1 VKREEKKQETVN
13 RIIDAAIC
21 LFSEKGYEATT
32 VAEITEMAG
41 VAKGTFFNYF
51 KAKEELLI
59 KFQKSLF
66 FNELKILNDK
76 PGPYAPRILALVK
89 EIGDSMDGN
98 RTQMRL
104 ALQRFLTTNTTESNK
119 GGLMAKA
126 EAMIPLFEKGQ
137 QSGEFTS
144 TIPPAI
150 MARTALQIYLGA
162 LLSWS
167 TGTENDGLGEQLL
180 MAFQIFLEGIQNERK

>member
-1 VKREEKKQETVN
+1 MKREEKKQETVN
-13 RIIDAAIC
+13 RIIDAATC

-51 KAKEELLI
+51 KAKEDLLI

-66 FNELKILNDK
+66 FNEIKTLNDK

-89 EIGDSMDGN
+89 ELGDSMNGN

-104 ALQRFLTTNTTESNK
+104 ALQRFLATNSLEKNK
-119 GGLMAKA
+119 AGLMAKI
-126 EAMIPLFEKGQ
+126 ESMIQLFEKGQ
-137 QSGEFTS
+137 KTGEFTP

-150 MARTALQIYLGA
+150 MARAAMQIYLGT
-162 LLSWS
+162 LISWS
-167 TGTENDGLGEQLL
+167 TGIENDGLGEQLL
-180 MAFQIFLEGIQNERK
+180 LAFQIFLEGVQKK

>member
-1 VKREEKKQETVN
+1 MLKREEKKQETVN
-13 RIIDAAIC
+13 RIIDAATC

-32 VAEITEMAG
+32 VAEIAEMAG

-51 KAKEELLI
+51 KAKEDLLI

-66 FNELKILNDK
+66 FNEIKTLNDK

-89 EIGDSMDGN
+89 ELGDSMNEN

-104 ALQRFLTTNTTESNK
+104 TLQRFLTTNTIENSKSRLKGKIES
-119 GGLMAKA
+119 
-126 EAMIPLFEKGQ
+126 IVPIFEKGQ
-137 QSGEFTS
+137 KTGEFTS
-144 TIPPAI
+144 TIPAAI
-150 MARTALQIYLGA
+150 MARTAMQIYLGA
-162 LLSWS
+162 MISWS

-180 MAFQIFLEGIQNERK
+180 LAFQIFLEGVKKK

>member
-1 VKREEKKQETVN
+1 MNREEKKQETVN
-13 RIIDAAIC
+13 RIVDAAIY
-21 LFSEKGYEATT
+21 LFSKKGYEATT

-59 KFQKSLF
+59 KFQKALF
-66 FNELKILNDK
+66 FNELRILNDK
-76 PGPYAPRILALVK
+76 PGPYAPCILALVK
-89 EIGDSMDGN
+89 EVGESMDGN

-104 ALQRFLTTNTTESNK
+104 ALQHFLDKCTTESGK

-126 EAMIPLFEKGQ
+126 ESMVPLFIKGQ

-150 MARTALQIYLGA
+150 MARTALQVYLGA
-162 LLSWS
+162 LVSWC
-167 TGTENDGLGEQLL
+167 TGTENNGFGEELL
-180 MAFQIFLEGIQNERK
+180 IAFQIFLEGIQKKD

>member
-1 VKREEKKQETVN
+1 MNREEKKRETVN

-32 VAEITEMAG
+32 VAEIAEAAG

-51 KAKEELLI
+51 KAKEDLLI
-59 KFQKSLF
+59 KFQKALF
-66 FNELKILNDK
+66 FSELKTLYDK
-76 PGPYAPRILALVK
+76 PGPYAPRLLALVK
-89 EIGDSMDGN
+89 EVGDAMNEN
-98 RTQMRL
+98 RTEMRL
-104 ALQRFLTTNTTESNK
+104 ALQRFLTKNAIGSSSGFMTKVES
-119 GGLMAKA
+119 
-126 EAMIPLFEKGQ
+126 MIPLFEKGQ

-162 LLSWS
+162 LFSWS
-167 TGTENDGLGEQLL
+167 TGAEDDSLGEQLL
-180 MAFQIFLEGIQNERK
+180 MAFQIFLEGIQKSRTV